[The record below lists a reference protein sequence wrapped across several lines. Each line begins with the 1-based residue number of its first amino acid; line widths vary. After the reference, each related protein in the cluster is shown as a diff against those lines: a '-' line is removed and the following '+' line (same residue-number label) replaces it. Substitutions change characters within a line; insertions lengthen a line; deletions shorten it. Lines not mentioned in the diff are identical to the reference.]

1 MKGLLPTTLEPLGR
15 GHRLLGAAALALI
28 LAALVAV
35 FVQAPTEK
43 HLGDVQRIFYFHVAC
58 AWTAFLSFFLVFVSS
73 LAYLRTRRA
82 AWDMLAVSAAEIGV
96 VFTSIAL
103 LTGSIWAKHAWGTW
117 WEWEPR
123 LTTTLL
129 LWLIYVAYLMLR
141 SAIPEAS
148 RRATFSA
155 VFGIVGF
162 VDVPIVFMSIRWWR
176 SIHPAVVSGRGMDLD
191 VAMYPAF
198 FLSLVAFSLVF
209 VSLLTLRTALERSR
223 QQLEEMKRRAIFDL
237 GGEVSH
243 G

>member
-1 MKGLLPTTLEPLGR
+1 MKGFLKSILEPTEW
-15 GHRLLGAAALALI
+15 GHRALGAVALALV
-28 LAALVAV
+28 LAALVAI
-35 FVQAPTEK
+35 FVQAPTER

-73 LAYLRTRRA
+73 LAYLRTRKA
-82 AWDMLAVSAAEIGV
+82 AWDVLAVSAAEIGV

-103 LTGSIWAKHAWGTW
+103 LTGSVWAKHAWGTW

-141 SAIPEAS
+141 TAIPEAS

-155 VFGIVGF
+155 VFGIAGF

-198 FLSLVAFSLVF
+198 FLSLAAFSLVF
-209 VSLLTLRTALERSR
+209 VYLVVLRSALERSH
-223 QQLEEMKRRAIFDL
+223 QQLEEMRRRAVFDL
-237 GGEVSH
+237 RGEVSR

>member
-1 MKGLLPTTLEPLGR
+1 V
-15 GHRLLGAAALALI
+15 ALVLI
-28 LAALVAV
+28 LASLVAI
-35 FVQAPTEK
+35 FVQAPTER

-58 AWTAFLSFFLVFVSS
+58 AWTAFLSFFVVFVSS
-73 LAYLRTRRA
+73 LAYLRTRKA
-82 AWDMLAVSAAEIGV
+82 AWDILAVSAAEIGV

-103 LTGSIWAKHAWGTW
+103 LTGSVWAKHAWGTW

-141 SAIPEAS
+141 TAVPEAS

-155 VFGIVGF
+155 VFGIAGF

-176 SIHPAVVSGRGMDLD
+176 SIHPAVVSGKGMDLD

-198 FLSLVAFSLVF
+198 FLSLAAFSLVF
-209 VSLLTLRTALERSR
+209 VYLMVLRTGLERSH
-223 QQLEEMKRRAIFDL
+223 QQLEEMRQRAVFDL
-237 GGEVSH
+237 RGEVSR

>member
-1 MKGLLPTTLEPLGR
+1 MKGLLRTTLEPVGQ
-15 GHRLLGAAALALI
+15 GHRLLGVVALMLI
-28 LAALVAV
+28 LAALAAI
-35 FVQAPTEK
+35 FIQAPTEK

-58 AWTAFLSFFLVFVSS
+58 AWTASLSFFLVFVSS
-73 LAYLRTRRA
+73 LAYLRTRKAR
-82 AWDMLAVSAAEIGV
+82 WDMLAVSAAEIGV

-103 LTGSIWAKHAWGTW
+103 LTGSVWAKHAWGTW

-155 VFGIVGF
+155 VFGVVGF

-176 SIHPAVVSGRGMDLD
+176 SIHPAVVSGRGMELD

-198 FLSLVAFSLVF
+198 FLSLAAFSLVF
-209 VSLLTLRTALERSR
+209 VYLLVLRTALERSH
-223 QQLEEMKRRAIFDL
+223 QQLQEMRRQATYSL

>member
-1 MKGLLPTTLEPLGR
+1 VNGLLKSILDPTER
-15 GHRLLGAAALALI
+15 GHRALGAV
-28 LAALVAV
+28 ALVLVLASLV
-35 FVQAPTEK
+35 AIFVQAPTER

-73 LAYLRTRRA
+73 LAYLRTRKA
-82 AWDMLAVSAAEIGV
+82 AWDMVAVSAAEIGV

-103 LTGSIWAKHAWGTW
+103 LTGSVWAKHAWGTW

-141 SAIPEAS
+141 TAIPEAS

-155 VFGIVGF
+155 VFGIAGF

-176 SIHPAVVSGRGMDLD
+176 SIHPAVVTGKGMDLD

-198 FLSLVAFSLVF
+198 FLSLAAFSLFF
-209 VSLLTLRTALERSR
+209 VYLMVLRTGLERSH
-223 QQLEEMKRRAIFDL
+223 QQLEEMRQRAVFDL
-237 GGEVSH
+237 RGEVSR